1 VVVLVLG
8 SVVLDD
14 TFTYQD
20 LSWKLRETVGLKSFF
35 TSSSR
40 LLKLATK
47 PGKSELWLSI
57 KICLLGTIA
66 LGGIGFLI
74 KLISFVLTGAA
85 AG

>member
-1 VVVLVLG
+1 
-8 SVVLDD
+8 
-14 TFTYQD
+14 
-20 LSWKLRETVGLKSFF
+20 
-35 TSSSR
+35 